1 MDHMMPKMDGIEATK
16 NIRELGYT
24 RPVIALTANAVAGQA
39 DIFLSKGFDDFISKP
54 IDIRHLNAL
63 LNTLIRDKQ
72 SPEVIE
78 AARKS
83 ALNKPVVD
91 EMPQSSIA
99 PELARTFIRDAEK
112 AMKVLEAIH
121 GKGGTLEDEDIQL
134 YVINVHAMKS
144 ALANIGEIDLSKF
157 ARKLEAAGKER
168 DIAVISTETPDF
180 LNGLQT
186 IIKKITPQEEDDN
199 GKVIEEDRD
208 FLQEKLIIFR
218 AACTVYDK
226 KAAKEVL
233 VELKK
238 KNWLRPTKEMLNTLA
253 EHLLHSDFE
262 EAANIARDYEF
273 TE

>member
-1 MDHMMPKMDGIEATK
+1 MPKMDGIEATK
-16 NIRELGYT
+16 IIRELGYT

-39 DIFLSKGFDDFISKP
+39 DIFLSNGFNDFISKP

-72 SPEVIE
+72 PPEVIE

-83 ALNKPVVD
+83 VLNKPAV
-91 EMPQSSIA
+91 EEAPQLSIA

-112 AMKVLEAIH
+112 AIKVLEMVYSKRGA
-121 GKGGTLEDEDIQL
+121 LEDEDIQL
-134 YVINVHAMKS
+134 YAINVHAMKS
-144 ALANIGEIDLSKF
+144 ALANIGETELSGF
-157 ARKLEAAGKER
+157 ARRLEMAGKGR
-168 DIAVISTETPDF
+168 DIDVISTETPDF
-180 LNGLQT
+180 MSKLRAVVE
-186 IIKKITPQEEDDN
+186 KITPREEDDN
-199 GKVIEEDRD
+199 GKIVQEDQD

-218 AACTVYDK
+218 AACTIYDK

-238 KNWLRPTKEMLNTLA
+238 KNWPRSIKEMLNTLA

-262 EAANIARDYEF
+262 EAANVARDYEF